1 MRVLTLGWIL
11 PRPWNCGNGCV
22 WYVCC
27 CSVTKSH
34 PTLRLH
40 GLQHARLPWFHRLP
54 ELANS
59 CPLGRWCHPMPCPL
73 SPPSPPVSSSS
84 LSIAANTQWLKAA
97 TIYFS
102 QSSDGWVI
110 LARLAWAQSY
120 GGIQRVGWLG
130 NCYSWDD
137 KPFSALGFHF
147 WGGWTRFFHVLHSI
161 SRRQGARRKCSS
173 NTPRLPC
180 LWMSQG
186 PSPGLTEEAW
196 HQGHA

>member
-1 MRVLTLGWIL
+1 MHCSTPGFPDFTDSRSLLAHVHWVGDAI
-11 PRPWNCGNGCV
+11 RP
-22 WYVCC
+22 
-27 CSVTKSH
+27 S
-34 PTLRLH
+34 R
-40 GLQHARLPWFHRLP
+40 
-54 ELANS
+54 
-59 CPLGRWCHPMPCPL
+59 PL
-73 SPPSPPVSSSS
+73 SPPSPPLSSSS

-147 WGGWTRFFHVLHSI
+147 
-161 SRRQGARRKCSS
+161 
-173 NTPRLPC
+173 
-180 LWMSQG
+180 
-186 PSPGLTEEAW
+186 
-196 HQGHA
+196 